1 MKKVLLIACI
11 ALFGFNVNAQGVS
24 FGAKA
29 GVNFASLTGD
39 DVDDLDGRTSFH
51 IGAVAEISISEKFS
65 VQPELIYSAQ
75 GAKESFEGEDFE
87 LNVDYLNIPVLAK
100 YYVAKGFSLE
110 AGPQVGLLLS
120 AKIKAGGEEEDFK
133 DEVKGID
140 FGANLGL
147 GYKLDNGL
155 NFSAK
160 YIVGLANISEDSD
173 DSDVKNSV
181 VQVSVGYS
189 FN

>member
-1 MKKVLLIACI
+1 MKKVLLIACV
-11 ALFGFNVNAQGVS
+11 ALFGFTANSQGVKL
-24 FGAKA
+24 GAKA
-29 GVNFASLTGD
+29 GVNIASLNGD

-51 IGAVAEISISEKFS
+51 IGAAAEISISEKFS
-65 VQPELIYSAQ
+65 VQPELLYSAQ
-75 GAKESFEGEDFE
+75 GAKESFDGDEIK

-100 YYVAKGFSLE
+100 FYVAEGFSVE

-120 AKIKAGGEEEDFK
+120 AKAKFGDEEEDLK
-133 DEVKGID
+133 DDLKGID

-147 GYKLDNGL
+147 GYKLESGL

-160 YIVGLANISEDSD
+160 YILGLANISDDSD
-173 DSDVKNSV
+173 DEVKNSII
-181 VQVSVGYS
+181 QVSVGYF